1 MKTMIRHIASYL
13 LAAAALAG
21 ATGCVDDF
29 RPGVGELGE
38 GETAVD
44 VSVEFDLV
52 DEVDIMSRSGADD
65 VADGNIMDA
74 VSCFYMVLYTPEGKT
89 FADGKTYKCVKIF
102 ENDKWC
108 PSDAADEVRF
118 EGIRYEL
125 DDNRL
130 PEESGLQDSRTG
142 RLTYKLY
149 LPAGYYYAYGVANI
163 PELGDYDISTREKL
177 RAIERTWEKGG
188 KVTLS
193 DNDEMSGIFSIEPDR
208 YATDDHTIGLRA
220 NGASMHCWLRRL
232 ASKLTVSFDGTD
244 LFDDVEIY
252 ITDVIVHDVARKCSL
267 YGSNTPGRDLNSLE
281 EDKMLPASQRYT
293 AENGVI
299 ADGGSIRYQ
308 TIPAT
313 FDPMRD
319 NKDAYMHVCNVHPY
333 FGNTEAAADTVTRD
347 ERHGHAKRS
356 VFFYENRQGEG
367 KDKAQD
373 ANGDGTI
380 DHPNWTE
387 GDDNLETSGWK
398 DSKAYGTWV
407 EVKAIYRCSNVIS
420 GTTAFVGTGPITYRF
435 MLGND
440 ARHDY
445 NVDRNTHYKLTM
457 KFKGY
462 GNEVDWHI
470 SYQEEPGIYAP
481 TPQYV
486 SYLYNKQMTST
497 LKIVGEVDESEP
509 YLYATII
516 GTENLP
522 SGHPAPALPSEYQ
535 AQTYWEP
542 WGDGSSE
549 DFPPTMD
556 AGGIV
561 KDNQGAP
568 IYHKF
573 NGTNLKNGP
582 WHGFLTLR
590 KVKAIRIFD
599 PDYPNA
605 PSNHGAGR
613 DTRYNYTY
621 FDNQKSGYAKYE
633 IGGTEGIQK
642 DFDVYGAETG
652 TYRVTP
658 QKDSEGRINA
668 YVFNIP
674 VYTRAKELITSTGF
688 TGNNPYPSQPRR
700 ELVRYS
706 IKLKDKSGNS
716 KWFHKY
722 VHYIQVR
729 RIENPKGVWRRAGSA
744 EPFHATLMHHK
755 DINGL
760 KDYVAF
766 KSKGKW
772 SAEVIG
778 DPIITLSTTSE
789 GSDDNMPMMNMKK
802 IQGATNCPVD
812 FMINFNGQ
820 VGSAIVRVRYHNYS
834 CEHDIYCRN
843 GYGDVDLKGNG
854 TLWSSFNVYRFKS
867 NHEPE
872 LTKSP
877 LEAGSFFR
885 RASYTAI
892 LESNNTTYP
901 VPAIPKYPFSG
912 TTIPFSGSDPSTGNF
927 SVIKEGDAET
937 VLNMKW
943 DDTDVN
949 NTALSKNWTIGGG
962 SEIADIS
969 DFYDL
974 ASPDDQ
980 ALALTWPIGKA
991 YGVVYADGAE
1001 AVQASPSMAHGYT
1014 RADGISSPKGMRGI
1028 IIYNRDL
1035 NYRQIFLPVGS
1046 TGHGRRKGLA
1056 SWSPSPKD
1064 IKGTLRY
1071 ASRAYYYD
1079 LGTTLD
1085 NVPLFWDLFRR
1096 PGALYWCRRWQDI
1109 GKIEV
1114 EVGTGSNKRKVT
1126 YNDPRTSSSFDF
1138 NYFTMG
1144 FEGFENNG
1152 APNAS
1157 GLDSDAMYIRT
1168 VKRTKEE

>member
-13 LAAAALAG
+13 LAAAVLAG
-21 ATGCVDDF
+21 AAGCVDDF
-29 RPGVGELGE
+29 RPDVGTVGE

-44 VSVEFDLV
+44 VTVEFDLV
-52 DEVDIMSRSGADD
+52 DPVDITSRAGADD
-65 VADGNIMDA
+65 VADGDIMDA
-74 VSCFYMVLYTPEGKT
+74 VSSFHMVLYTKEGAAP
-89 FADGKTYKCVKIF
+89 FADGKTYKCIRVFDGKDFIKS
-102 ENDKWC
+102 D
-108 PSDAADEVRF
+108 PSDEVRI

-130 PEESGLQDSRTG
+130 PSESGLQNDAAG
-142 RLTYKLY
+142 RLTYKVY
-149 LPAGYYYAYGVANI
+149 LPSAQYYVYGIANI
-163 PELGDYDISTREKL
+163 PDLDSYDISTRGKL
-177 RAIERTWEKGG
+177 KAIERTWEKNG

-193 DNDEMSGIFSIEPDR
+193 DNDEMSGIFSIEPDS
-208 YATDDHTIGLRA
+208 YATDDYPIGLRTG
-220 NGASMHCWLRRL
+220 GASMHCWLRRL
-232 ASKLTVSFDGTD
+232 ASKLTVSFDGSD

-252 ITDVIVHDVARKCSL
+252 ITDIIVHDVAKKCPL
-267 YGSNTPGRDLNSLE
+267 YGSNTPGRDLSSLDE
-281 EDKMLPASQRYT
+281 SKMLPAADRYT
-293 AENGVI
+293 APNGVI
-299 ADGGSIRYQ
+299 ADGGSITYQ
-308 TIPAT
+308 NIPAT
-313 FDPMRD
+313 FDPLRD
-319 NKDAYMHVCNVHPY
+319 DKDSYMHVCNVHPY

-347 ERHGHAKRS
+347 DRHGHAERS
-356 VFFYENRQGEG
+356 VFFYENRQGMGE
-367 KDKAQD
+367 DKAQD
-373 ANGDGTI
+373 ADGDGKI
-380 DHPNWTE
+380 DMPTWSE
-387 GDDNLETSGWK
+387 GDDNPATSGWK
-398 DSKAYGTWV
+398 DSKAYGTWI
-407 EVKAIYRCSNVIS
+407 EVKAIYRCANVIS

-440 ARHDY
+440 SKRDY

-470 SYQEEPGIYAP
+470 DYTEEPGIYAP

-497 LKIVGEVDESEP
+497 LKIVGEVDESDP

-812 FMINFNGQ
+812 FMINFNGT

-872 LTKSP
+872 PTQSP

-912 TTIPFSGSDPSTGNF
+912 ATIPFSGSDPSTGNF

-937 VLNMKW
+937 VSNMKW
-943 DDTDVN
+943 DDTDVE

-1001 AVQASPSMAHGYT
+1001 AVQTSPSMAHGYT

-1046 TGHGRRKGLA
+1046 TGHGRRKGMTG
-1056 SWSPSPKD
+1056 WSPKPKD

-1096 PGALYWCRRWQDI
+1096 PGALYWCRRWQNI

-1114 EVGTGSNKRKVT
+1114 EVGTGSDKRKVT

-1152 APNAS
+1152 APDAS
-1157 GLDSDAMYIRT
+1157 GLNSDAMYIRT
-1168 VKRTKEE
+1168 VKRTK